1 MPKITFLT
9 SLEGNRQRLDG
20 GAMYGNAPREMWKN
34 WSKPDDFN
42 RIDLA
47 CRSLLVKTGG
57 GRTLLFEAGIGAFF
71 DPKMKER
78 FGVNPAH
85 HVLLESLF
93 NAGVRE
99 EEIDGVV
106 LSHLHFDHAGGLL
119 SSFEDGEPRLLFP
132 NARYYIGEKQWHR
145 ARSPHSRDRASFV
158 PVLNELLE
166 KSGRVSIIPASGESD
181 LAPLVRFTVSDGH
194 TPGMLISWIKAPNGP
209 LAFVADLIPGAS
221 WILPTISMGYDRF
234 PELLLEEK
242 QSLLNE
248 LARRD
253 GYLFFTHDPEMPFA
267 HLRVDA
273 KGRIAAVP
281 ACAAELLAP
290 RESSSEEFF
299 SPTL

>member
-1 MPKITFLT
+1 MF
-9 SLEGNRQRLDG
+9 
-20 GAMYGNAPREMWKN
+20 GNAPREMWKN
-34 WSKPDDFN
+34 WSKPDEFN

-47 CRSLLVKTGG
+47 CRSLLAKTDD

-85 HVLLESLF
+85 HELLESLF
-93 NAGVRE
+93 RAGVRE
-99 EEIDGVV
+99 EEIDGVI
-106 LSHLHFDHAGGLL
+106 LSHLHFDHAGGML
-119 SSFEDGEPRLLFP
+119 SAFEDGEPRLLFP
-132 NARYYIGEKQWHR
+132 HARYYIGENQWQR

-158 PVLNELLE
+158 PVLNDLLE
-166 KSGRVSIIPASGESD
+166 KSGRVALIPASGDSD
-181 LAPLVRFTVSDGH
+181 LAPLVRFTMSDGH
-194 TPGMLISWIKAPNGP
+194 TPGMLISRIEAPAGP
-209 LAFVADLIPGAS
+209 VAFVADLIPGAA

-248 LARRD
+248 TARRD
-253 GYLFFTHDPEMPFA
+253 GFLFFTHDPQMPFA

-273 KGRIAAVP
+273 KGRFAAVP

-290 RESSSEEFF
+290 RTAPSGEYCTTS
-299 SPTL
+299 L